1 MHRTLLIT
9 GLTALAVSACG
20 EEKKPAAET
29 ADLAAYCYATATL
42 DNTGLFNAG
51 DPRELEHEVAEA
63 RVALAKMREH
73 APDRVAG
80 EVGTVAT
87 PFSAVLD
94 ELEQNE
100 FKPGSADPS
109 AMGAPEVQ
117 KASETLKADTPKT
130 CGVKL
135 P

>member
-9 GLTALAVSACG
+9 GLSALTLAACG
-20 EEKKPAAET
+20 EDEPAKPSAN
-29 ADLAAYCYATATL
+29 LAAYCYATATL
-42 DNTGLFNAG
+42 DNTGLFSAG
-51 DPRELEHEVAEA
+51 NPEELEHEVAEA

-73 APDRVAG
+73 APEEVSGA
-80 EVGTVAT
+80 VGTVAT
-87 PFSAVLD
+87 PFTAVLD
-94 ELEQNE
+94 ELEKNE

-117 KASETLKADTPKT
+117 KASETLKADTPQT